1 MKRILAAVATLAGIS
16 GCYGTTYVEP
26 SGSYQTTTEYA
37 PYDDPGPVTVTVA
50 PPPPRYEV
58 VGGCGYGSVWF
69 PGRWEYRGNWY
80 WARGYCSQTRP
91 GYVYVAPRYVN
102 GVYYRAH
109 WGRPGGYGYGGGGY
123 GGGGY
128 VAPAPTY
135 GGGGYV
141 APTRPAPAY
150 GGGVY
155 VAPTRPAPAYGGGGY
170 VAPTRPTPAYGGGT
184 YGTPAPVRPAPPYG
198 GGTYVAPGRPAPVG
212 PAPVVRP
219 TPGYGGGGYGQPAPR
234 PAPGSV
240 YVPPPR

>member
-1 MKRILAAVATLAGIS
+1 MKRILAAVATLVGIS
-16 GCYGTTYVEP
+16 GCYGTTYVDP
-26 SGSYQTTTEYA
+26 GPSYQTTTEYA

-58 VGGCGYGSVWF
+58 AGACGYNTIWF
-69 PGRWEYRGNWY
+69 PGRWEYRGSYY
-80 WARGYCSQTRP
+80 WARGYCSETRP

-109 WGRPGGYGYGGGGY
+109 WGRPGGYGYGGGT
-123 GGGGY
+123 Y
-128 VAPAPTY
+128 VAPAP
-135 GGGGYV
+135 V
-141 APTRPAPAY
+141 RPAPAY

-155 VAPTRPAPAYGGGGY
+155 VAPARPAPVYGGGGY
-170 VAPTRPTPAYGGGT
+170 VAPA
-184 YGTPAPVRPAPPYG
+184 
-198 GGTYVAPGRPAPVG
+198 RPAPVA

-219 TPGYGGGGYGQPAPR
+219 TPGYGGGYGGGGGYGRPAPVVR

>member
-1 MKRILAAVATLAGIS
+1 MKRILAAVATLVGIS
-16 GCYGTTYVEP
+16 GCYGTAYVDP
-26 SGSYQTTTEYA
+26 GPSYQTTTEYA

-58 VGGCGYGSVWF
+58 VGSCGYNTIWF
-69 PGRWEYRGNWY
+69 PGRWEYRGSWY
-80 WARGYCSQTRP
+80 WARGYCSETRP

-123 GGGGY
+123 
-128 VAPAPTY
+128 VAPAP
-135 GGGGYV
+135 V
-141 APTRPAPAY
+141 RPAPAY

-155 VAPTRPAPAYGGGGY
+155 VAPARPAPVYGGGGYVAPAPVRPAPAYGGGGY
-170 VAPTRPTPAYGGGT
+170 VAP
-184 YGTPAPVRPAPPYG
+184 APVRPAPAYG
-198 GGTYVAPGRPAPVG
+198 GGGYVAPARPAPVA

-219 TPGYGGGGYGQPAPR
+219 TPGYGGGYGGGGGYGRPAPVVR

>member
-58 VGGCGYGSVWF
+58 VGACGYGSVWF

-80 WARGYCSQTRP
+80 WARGYCSETRP

-109 WGRPGGYGYGGGGY
+109 WGRPGGYGYGGY
-123 GGGGY
+123 GGTY
-128 VAPAPTY
+128 VAPAP
-135 GGGGYV
+135 V
-141 APTRPAPAY
+141 RPAPPY

-155 VAPTRPAPAYGGGGY
+155 VAPTRPAPAYGGGTY
-170 VAPTRPTPAYGGGT
+170 VA
-184 YGTPAPVRPAPPYG
+184 PAPVRPAPAYG
-198 GGTYVAPGRPAPVG
+198 GGGYVAPAPVRPAPAYGGGGYVAPARPAPVA
-212 PAPVVRP
+212 PAPVRP
-219 TPGYGGGGYGQPAPR
+219 TPGYGGGYGHPAPVVR